1 MHDTVRLMS
10 IIQAVLLGAL
20 QGVAEFLPV
29 SSSGHLTLVQHLF
42 GLDDVPLLFDISLHA
57 ATLLAVILVFRNLIW
72 DLLCTAFRWIIR
84 KSTEEDKPKLK
95 MILAVIAATFV
106 TGVFGI
112 VLKKIIPDLP
122 IQVVFA
128 GFIVTAILLFAGS
141 RLSKKNEEKASK
153 EINLVQGLFIG
164 AAQGI
169 GVLPGISRS
178 GITISASLASGMDRK
193 TAGDFSFILSIPAI
207 IAAFVLELGDLDAVA
222 QSVSAASLLLGCL
235 AAFIVGIFALKF
247 LLALIRRG
255 KLEWFAYYL
264 IPLAVICFIFVR

>member
-1 MHDTVRLMS
+1 MS

-20 QGVAEFLPV
+20 QGVAEFLPI

-42 GLDDVPLLFDISLHA
+42 GLEDIPLLFDISLHV
-57 ATLLAVILVFRNLIW
+57 ATLLAVIIVFRRLIL
-72 DLLCTAFRWIIR
+72 DLLCTAFRWILR
-84 KSTEEDKPKLK
+84 KSTEEDKPKLQ
-95 MILAVIAATFV
+95 MILSLIAATAV

-128 GFIVTAILLFAGS
+128 GFIVTAMLLFIS
-141 RLSKKNEEKASK
+141 SKISKKNEGK
-153 EINLVQGLFIG
+153 EVKNISLIQGLITG

-178 GITISASLASGMDRK
+178 GITISAALAAGIDRK
-193 TAGDFSFILSIPAI
+193 TAGEFSFLLSIPAI
-207 IAAFVLELGDLDAVA
+207 LAAFVLELGDLGNMT
-222 QSVSAASLLLGCL
+222 QSISIQALLLGCL
-235 AAFIVGIFALKF
+235 AAFAVGIFALKF
-247 LLALIRRG
+247 LLALIRKG

-264 IPLAVICFIFVR
+264 IPLALICFIFVR

>member
-1 MHDTVRLMS
+1 MS

-20 QGVAEFLPV
+20 QGVAEFLPI

-42 GLDDVPLLFDISLHA
+42 GLEDIPLLFDISLHV
-57 ATLLAVILVFRNLIW
+57 ATLLAVILVFRRLIL
-72 DLLCTAFRWIIR
+72 DLLCTAFRWMLR
-84 KSTEEDKPKLK
+84 KSTEEDKPKLQ
-95 MILAVIAATFV
+95 MILSLIAATAV

-128 GFIVTAILLFAGS
+128 GFIVTAMLLFIS
-141 RLSKKNEEKASK
+141 SKISKKNEGK
-153 EINLVQGLFIG
+153 EVKNISLIQGLITG

-178 GITISASLASGMDRK
+178 GITISAALAAGIDRK
-193 TAGDFSFILSIPAI
+193 TAGEFSFLLSIPAI
-207 IAAFVLELGDLDAVA
+207 LAAFVLELGDLGNMT
-222 QSVSAASLLLGCL
+222 QSISIQALLLGCL
-235 AAFIVGIFALKF
+235 AAFAVGIFALKF
-247 LLALIRRG
+247 LLALIRKG

-264 IPLAVICFIFVR
+264 IPLALICFIFVR